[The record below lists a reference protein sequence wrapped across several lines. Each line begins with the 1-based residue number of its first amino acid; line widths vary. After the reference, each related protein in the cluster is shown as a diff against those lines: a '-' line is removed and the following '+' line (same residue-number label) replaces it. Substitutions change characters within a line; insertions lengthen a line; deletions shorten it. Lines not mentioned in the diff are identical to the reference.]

1 MGSITAGA
9 TVKIERD
16 VSVPVRSGSTVS
28 VNVFTPDGAGPWPVI
43 ATMSPY
49 GKDIHWPDRY
59 PL

>member
-1 MGSITAGA
+1 ME
-9 TVKIERD
+9 IERD
-16 VSVPVRSGSTVS
+16 VSVPARSGSTVS